1 MDYKNLSDSELATI
15 MVNYINRVGHLKELI
30 AGYIDN
36 VNHGS
41 IQPDRIKDEYR
52 RLKAEL
58 REDADYLDLVRNQNG
73 SQLYMGY
80 FSPSIREASAWG
92 FTVPVNHRI
101 DYQMFSAVAEAHYKL
116 TKYYSLEQWGA
127 LM

>member
-1 MDYKNLSDSELATI
+1 M
-15 MVNYINRVGHLKELI
+15 
-30 AGYIDN
+30 
-36 VNHGS
+36 
-41 IQPDRIKDEYR
+41 
-52 RLKAEL
+52 
-58 REDADYLDLVRNQNG
+58 REDADYLDLVSNQEG

-92 FTVPVNHRI
+92 FTVPVNHRV
-101 DYQMFSAVAEAHYKL
+101 DYQMFSAVTEAHYKL

>member
-15 MVNYINRVGHLKELI
+15 MVNYINRVGHLKKLI

-52 RLKAEL
+52 RLKAEM

-92 FTVPVNHRI
+92 FTVPVNHRV

-127 LM
+127 IM

>member
-1 MDYKNLSDSELATI
+1 MDYKRLSDSELASI
-15 MVNYINRVGHLKELI
+15 MVNYINRVEHLKKLI
-30 AGYIDN
+30 AGYIDKD
-36 VNHGS
+36 NHGS

-52 RLKAEL
+52 LLKNEL
-58 REDADYLDLVRNQNG
+58 REDADYLDLVRNREG

-92 FTVPVNHRI
+92 FTVPVNHGI
-101 DYQMFSAVAEAHYKL
+101 DQQMYSAVADAHYKL

>member
-15 MVNYINRVGHLKELI
+15 MVNYINRVGHLKKLI

-36 VNHGS
+36 ANHGS

-58 REDADYLDLVRNQNG
+58 REGANYLDLVRNQNG

-92 FTVPVNHRI
+92 FTVPVNQRV

>member
-1 MDYKNLSDSELATI
+1 MDYKRLSDSELASI

-36 VNHGS
+36 TNHGN
-41 IQPDRIKDEYR
+41 IKPDRIKDEYK
-52 RLKAEL
+52 RLKAEM
-58 REDADYLDLVRNQNG
+58 REDADYLDLVRNQEG

-92 FTVPVNHRI
+92 FTVPVNHRVN
-101 DYQMFSAVAEAHYKL
+101 YQMYSAVAEAHYKL
-116 TKYYSLEQWGA
+116 TKYYSLEQWGS

>member
-1 MDYKNLSDSELATI
+1 MDYKRLNDSELASI

-30 AGYIDN
+30 AGYIDKD
-36 VNHGS
+36 NHGS

-52 RLKAEL
+52 RLKIEL
-58 REDADYLDLVRNQNG
+58 KEIAGYLGLVRNRNG
-73 SQLYMGY
+73 SQLYMLF

-92 FTVPVNHRI
+92 FTVPVNRMI
-101 DYQMFSAVAEAHYKL
+101 DPKMLSAVSDAYYRL
-116 TKYYSLEQWGA
+116 TKHYSLEQWGT

>member
-58 REDADYLDLVRNQNG
+58 REDADYLDLVRNQEG

-92 FTVPVNHRI
+92 FTVPVNHRV

>member
-1 MDYKNLSDSELATI
+1 MDYKRLSDSELASI

-36 VNHGS
+36 ANRGN

-52 RLKAEL
+52 KLKNEL
-58 REDADYLDLVRNQNG
+58 REDADYLDLVRNQDG
-73 SQLYMGY
+73 SQLYMGC
-80 FSPSIREASAWG
+80 FSPSIREAAAWG
-92 FTVPVNHRI
+92 FTVPVNHKV
-101 DYQMFSAVAEAHYKL
+101 DYPMFSAVAEAHYKL
-116 TKYYSLEQWGA
+116 TKYYSLEQWSR

>member
-1 MDYKNLSDSELATI
+1 MDYKNLSNSELATI

-92 FTVPVNHRI
+92 FTVPVNHRV

-116 TKYYSLEQWGA
+116 TKYYSLEEWGA
-127 LM
+127 IM

>member
-92 FTVPVNHRI
+92 FTVPVNHRV
-101 DYQMFSAVAEAHYKL
+101 DYQMFSAVEEAHYKL
-116 TKYYSLEQWGA
+116 TKYYSLEEWGA

>member
-1 MDYKNLSDSELATI
+1 MNYKNLSDSELASI

-36 VNHGS
+36 ANHGN

-58 REDADYLDLVRNQNG
+58 REDADYLDLVRNQDG

-92 FTVPVNHRI
+92 FTVPVNRRV

-116 TKYYSLEQWGA
+116 TKYYSLEQWVA